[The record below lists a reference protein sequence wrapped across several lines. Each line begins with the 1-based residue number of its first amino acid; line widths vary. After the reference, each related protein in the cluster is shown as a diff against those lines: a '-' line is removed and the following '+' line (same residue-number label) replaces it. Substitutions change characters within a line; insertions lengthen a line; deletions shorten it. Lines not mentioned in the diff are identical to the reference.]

1 MADANG
7 QEYITNLKLKGLQ
20 ILNARAE
27 NVTALPTAAV
37 GRFVYLSEASG
48 DNKAGFY
55 YSDGTKWECVG
66 TETAE
71 KALADRLS
79 VVEAATGTGGSAPG
93 ESLADKITA
102 LRTDVDQNK
111 KDIATN
117 KSGVAENKS
126 GVAAVKTTAD
136 KAAADIVTINGVI
149 GADDSADT
157 VKGRIK
163 ALETSSAADEGRLDA
178 LEASVGTSDS
188 AGLRGKVATL
198 ETTVGGADS
207 GLVKD
212 VAGLKTDVAKKA
224 NSADVYTKTQTDAEV
239 KKATDAA
246 AANATAIEA
255 INNAGYL
262 TSALAATTYRTIAD
276 SYTTTQVDDK
286 IAAAVSSTYKPK
298 GTKTFVQLDEV
309 TKNEGD
315 VYNVSE
321 SFSYDGNTYPAGT
334 NVVWVVE
341 DGTGRWDPLA
351 GVTDLSSYSTTTEMN
366 SAIDTKITAAGLAT
380 TESVNAELAKKVDKT
395 TTVNGHPLSANV
407 TVTAA
412 DLGLGAVENTPD
424 ANKPVST
431 ATQTALDK
439 KVDKLVTKPTAD
451 TYTKVTINAEGQ
463 VTAGANLVAGDI
475 PSLTASK
482 ITDFNAKA
490 AAAAKKIYSGVE
502 FTAGSEWLAIGAKN
516 DISEFPSAVTVYNS
530 DGQIVIANIKYDST
544 NKQLM
549 YQVDLGGT
557 YTVVVS
563 L

>member
-37 GRFVYLSEASG
+37 GRFVYLSEVSG

-66 TETAE
+66 TTAAE
-71 KALADRLS
+71 AALDTRLQA
-79 VVEAATGTGGSAPG
+79 VEAQVGGGSG
-93 ESLADKITA
+93 SGSLAETVAAIKA
-102 LRTDVDQNK
+102 DVDQNK

-163 ALETSSAADEGRLDA
+163 ALETSSATDEGRLDA

-212 VAGLKTDVAKKA
+212 VADLKSDVAKKA
-224 NSADVYTKTQTDAEV
+224 NSADVYTTTQADAKIKV
-239 KKATDAA
+239 ATDAA
-246 AANATAIEA
+246 AANAAAIEA

-298 GTKTFVQLDEV
+298 GTKTFAQLGEV

-321 SFSYDGNTYPAGT
+321 PFTYEGKNYPAGT

-341 DGTGRWDPLA
+341 DGAGRWDPLA

-366 SAIDTKITAAGLAT
+366 SAIDTKIAAAGHAT
-380 TESVNAELAKKVDKT
+380 TSYVDTELGKKVDKT
-395 TTVNGHPLSANV
+395 TTVNGHALSANV
-407 TVTAA
+407 TVSAA
-412 DLGLGAVENTPD
+412 DVGLGNVENTAD
-424 ANKPVST
+424 ADKPVST

-439 KVDKLVTKPTAD
+439 KVDKLVTKPTD
-451 TYTKVTINAEGQ
+451 GTYTKVEINAEGQ
-463 VTAGANLVAGDI
+463 VTAGANLAAADI

-502 FTAGSEWLAIGAKN
+502 FTAGSDWLAIGAKN

>member
-1 MADANG
+1 MADVNG

-66 TETAE
+66 TTAAE
-71 KALADRLS
+71 AALDTRLQA
-79 VVEAATGTGGSAPG
+79 VEAQVGGGSG
-93 ESLADKITA
+93 SGSLAETVAAIKA
-102 LRTDVDQNK
+102 DVDQNK

-117 KSGVAENKS
+117 KSGVAENKT
-126 GVAAVKTTAD
+126 GIAGVKTTAD
-136 KAAADIVTINGVI
+136 KAAAYIGTINGVSA
-149 GADDSADT
+149 ADDTADS

-178 LEASVGTSDS
+178 LETSVGTSDS

-198 ETTVGGADS
+198 ETKVGDDSS

-212 VAGLKTDVAKKA
+212 VADLKTDVVKKA

-246 AANATAIEA
+246 ATNAAAIEA

-298 GTKTFVQLDEV
+298 GTKTFAQLNDV
-309 TKNEGD
+309 AKNEGD

-321 SFSYDGNTYPAGT
+321 SFSYDGKTYPAGT
-334 NVVWVVE
+334 NVVWVIE

-366 SAIDTKITAAGLAT
+366 SAIDTKIAAAGHAT
-380 TESVNAELAKKVDKT
+380 TSYVDTELGKKVDKT
-395 TTVNGHPLSANV
+395 TTVNGHALSANV
-407 TVTAA
+407 TVSAA
-412 DLGLGAVENTPD
+412 DVGLGNVENTAD
-424 ANKPVST
+424 ADKPIST